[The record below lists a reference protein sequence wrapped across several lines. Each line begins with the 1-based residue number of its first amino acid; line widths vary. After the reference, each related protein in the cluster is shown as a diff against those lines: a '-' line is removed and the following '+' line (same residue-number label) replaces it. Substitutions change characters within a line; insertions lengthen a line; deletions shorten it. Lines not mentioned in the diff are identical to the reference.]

1 MAGRRAAT
9 SRSVRFPGLARELLD
24 WFDRTKRPLPW
35 RAEPSPYR
43 AWLSEI
49 ALQQTRVAQAIPLY
63 ERLIARFPDVGAL
76 ARASEEEVLK
86 AWEGAGYYARARNLR
101 RAAREIIAGSRA
113 PRWPRGSHAWAKLP
127 GIGPY
132 SAHAL
137 ASRLDG
143 EAVGALDANA
153 RRVAVRWSLERGPAT
168 SGRVTRRLQHLL
180 DGLIPRDRPG
190 DFNEAVMELG
200 ETVCRPRAPDCP
212 ACPVA
217 RHCRA
222 QKALPDPSVLPRTRR
237 RPPRPEIEAAIAVI
251 ERGGRWLVQRRRSE
265 GLLGGLWEFPGG
277 KMKPGEPAE
286 SAVRREVYEETGMR
300 LVHLEPV
307 GIVRHAYSHFSVRLH
322 LFTGRPRSGAMRRE
336 RSETLRWVTPDD
348 FAALP
353 RPMATIR
360 AARLLSGGRAPAA
373 GALGRLPPRRVRS
386 PRGPEAR

>member
-9 SRSVRFPGLARELLD
+9 ARGARFPGLARELLE

-35 RAEPSPYR
+35 RKEPSPYR

-63 ERLIARFPDVGAL
+63 ERLIARFPDIGSL
-76 ARASEEEVLK
+76 ARASEQEVLK

-101 RAAREIIAGSRA
+101 RAALEITAGSSS
-113 PRWPRGSHAWAKLP
+113 PRWPKGSGAWSRLP

-153 RRVAVRWSLERGPAT
+153 RRVAVRLSLERGPPT
-168 SGRVTRRLQHLL
+168 SGQVTRRLQRLL
-180 DGLIPRDRPG
+180 DGLVPRDRPG

-200 ETVCRPRAPDCP
+200 ETVCWPRSPDCP

-222 QKALPDPSVLPRTRR
+222 RRALPDPSVLPRTRR
-237 RPPRPEIEAAIAVI
+237 RP
-251 ERGGRWLVQRRRSE
+251 
-265 GLLGGLWEFPGG
+265 
-277 KMKPGEPAE
+277 
-286 SAVRREVYEETGMR
+286 
-300 LVHLEPV
+300 
-307 GIVRHAYSHFSVRLH
+307 
-322 LFTGRPRSGAMRRE
+322 
-336 RSETLRWVTPDD
+336 LR
-348 FAALP
+348 
-353 RPMATIR
+353 
-360 AARLLSGGRAPAA
+360 
-373 GALGRLPPRRVRS
+373 
-386 PRGPEAR
+386 